1 MRDFRE
7 QARGISFGN
16 VTCDRDRRK
25 KTKEKVL
32 KVLTIR
38 SVNSPSELGLINL
51 TTKTTTNLVLVL
63 MCQKEVIQMGN
74 TISGEVIEME
84 PKTEIESYASM

>member
-1 MRDFRE
+1 M
-7 QARGISFGN
+7 
-16 VTCDRDRRK
+16 TCDRDRRK
-25 KTKEKVL
+25 KTKEKIL

-51 TTKTTTNLVLVL
+51 TTKTTINLVLVL

-74 TISGEVIEME
+74 TISGEVIEMQ